1 MSNENNK
8 RIAKN
13 TIILYIRMVFL
24 MFISLYTS
32 RVILESLG
40 VEDYGIYN
48 VVGGLVSMFTMLS
61 GSLSSAISRFIT
73 FELGRGDYQKL
84 SQIFSSSVTI
94 QIAIGIIL
102 IFLGETLGVWF
113 LNEYMVI
120 PPERIYAANWV
131 LQFSIATFIINLI
144 SVPYNAAI
152 IAHERMNIYAYVSIF
167 EGVAKLLVAYFIFIS
182 TIDRLILYSALLFLV
197 SLIVRY
203 IYGYYC
209 KKHFTECKFHF
220 IWDSQLLKTM
230 FSFAGWNF
238 IGASSHI
245 LRTQG
250 CNILLNLF
258 CGPAVN
264 AARGIAT
271 QLNASI
277 HSFVSNFMTALNPQ
291 ITKSYANNQEER
303 LFTLLH
309 KGARMSYYLLFVLSL
324 PVIINADYILNLWL
338 GEVPDHTVLFVRLI
352 LIFAMSESISTPL
365 ITSMLAT
372 GKIRNYQII
381 VGGIQLL
388 NVPISYIL
396 LKIGCIPESVTIVAI
411 ILSQICLVTRLIL
424 LKGLINL
431 NIKEFISKVYL
442 NVFIVTVLSIFI
454 PLFLDIICKKTFITF
469 VVNSIISFVYTMVI
483 IYLVG
488 LSTNERRFIKSK
500 MVELKN
506 KFIK

>member
-1 MSNENNK
+1 
-8 RIAKN
+8 
-13 TIILYIRMVFL
+13 
-24 MFISLYTS
+24 
-32 RVILESLG
+32 
-40 VEDYGIYN
+40 
-48 VVGGLVSMFTMLS
+48 
-61 GSLSSAISRFIT
+61 
-73 FELGRGDYQKL
+73 
-84 SQIFSSSVTI
+84 
-94 QIAIGIIL
+94 
-102 IFLGETLGVWF
+102 
-113 LNEYMVI
+113 MVI
-120 PPERIYAANWV
+120 PAERVFAANWV

-144 SVPYNAAI
+144 SIPYNAAI

-167 EGVAKLLVAYFIFIS
+167 EGIAKLAVAYLIFTS
-182 TIDRLILYSALLFLV
+182 TIDKLILYSFLLFIV

-203 IYGYYC
+203 TYGYYC
-209 KKHFTECKFHF
+209 KKHFSECKYYF
-220 IWDSQLLKTM
+220 IWDGQLLKSM

-271 QLNASI
+271 QLNAAI

-309 KGARMSYYLLFVLSL
+309 KGARMSFYLLLILSL
-324 PVIINADYILNLWL
+324 PVIINTDYILKIWL
-338 GEVPDHTVLFVRLI
+338 EEVPAHTVLFVRLI

-388 NVPISYIL
+388 NIPISYIF
-396 LKIGCIPESVTIVAI
+396 LKFGCIPECVTIVAI
-411 ILSQICLVTRLIL
+411 VLSQICLFTRLYL
-424 LKGLINL
+424 LKNLINL
-431 NIKEFISKVYL
+431 NIYEFIHKVYINL
-442 NVFIVTVLSIFI
+442 LIVSILSVII
-454 PLFLDIICKKTFITF
+454 PILLKINNEITFITF
-469 VVNSIISFVYTMVI
+469 FVNSIISVAYTITIIFFVGCNTH
-483 IYLVG
+483 
-488 LSTNERRFIKSK
+488 ERRFIKNK
-500 MVELKN
+500 IVEIKN
-506 KFIK
+506 KFIKK